1 MAKRKK
7 QRTVPADRSGVVSLV
22 SLPGGRKAEIIR
34 EGDPDGRPV
43 AHSRTIDTLAR
54 MKRSGAITPSMCDA
68 GRDFQ
73 AQFTLA
79 SLDTMRCMPLVRI
92 SGGNG
97 DPGDLTDRQVAA
109 RENVHRAMLAL
120 GGMNSP
126 AGTCVWYVVGLQL
139 SLRDWALRQ
148 GWGGRAVRQE
158 AAQGILVAGLGL
170 LAAHYGYDHTYHI

>member
-1 MAKRKK
+1 MGKRKK
-7 QRTVPADRSGVVSLV
+7 QQTKPEDRSGVVSVV
-22 SLPGGRKAEIIR
+22 SLPGGRKAEMVR

-54 MKRSGAITPSMCDA
+54 MKRSGAITPAMYDA

-73 AQFTLA
+73 ARFTLA

-109 RENVHRAMLAL
+109 RENVHRAILSL

-126 AGTCVWYVVGLQL
+126 AGSCAWYVVGLQV
-139 SLRDWALRQ
+139 SIREWALRQ
-148 GWGGRAVRQE
+148 GWGGRLVRQE
-158 AAQGILVAGLGL
+158 AARGILVAGLGL
-170 LAAHYGYDHTYHI
+170 LATHYGYDRTYHI